1 MHLFSLARLV
11 GVFGLLAV
19 SIITATSE
27 AKDNVLNSAPGA
39 FLPKEML
46 ERINCRVGRRK
57 AEGGFEIYRDAE
69 VNTISENP
77 VDFSFE
83 TTLPS
88 GKKLGVMLKH
98 VAKLHSA
105 DQFAVRIFLDRELI
119 FKTGHVDLDIYF
131 ELKIEDGPLH
141 LLHCF
146 PPID

>member
-1 MHLFSLARLV
+1 MQFFSLARLV
-11 GVFGLLAV
+11 GVFGLLTV
-19 SIITATSE
+19 STLTAPVE
-27 AKDNVLNSAPGA
+27 ANNNALSSDTAAL
-39 FLPKEML
+39 LPKEML

-57 AEGGFEIYRDAE
+57 ADGGFEIFRDVE
-69 VNTISENP
+69 VNTISGNP

-105 DQFAVRIFLDRELI
+105 DQFAVRIFLDREPI

-131 ELKIEDGPLH
+131 ELKVEEGPLH

-146 PPID
+146 APID